1 MYDIRS
7 TNADN
12 HAGGNKRRGPQNKPE
27 PMKKRAPMLASLGEL
42 VGKIQEQIGTLSS
55 RVESVEK
62 HNIPAHNFNI
72 NLERTHQIAKAISPG
87 HSSDIQVSEG
97 ESSPRQRLARQTS
110 SRRRYCGPT
119 SPDYS
124 LNVAQIR
131 MKQGSFSHQSRRP
144 RLPSIEDSQSDDGGS
159 DDGSGYDFHDGSS
172 SQDPDRSLKTLIGF
186 TRHLTKCQA
195 TQLMSTYQEVF
206 GDFHPILDI
215 RNLVSQLERLY
226 QLNAHTYTADLS
238 MNSGF
243 GELIDESSVLIIN
256 LVLSI
261 ALCAEP
267 TQHPSVDVS
276 REIYSYCRQ
285 NIETR
290 LISSVPHVNNAVIA
304 ILVGTYQFFR
314 DDARTAWRM
323 CGTAGNILLELGLH
337 SRDVPEHILGSER
350 ERVQVI
356 AVICTTIVLD
366 RQWSAATGLPTHFQE
381 SHFHQAMK
389 SSVESPYLRAMVA
402 FMALSDK
409 FTSPVARC
417 AATGQPYDEDET
429 FDILN
434 FQIEQW
440 RKNSVGSF
448 DLRQHEVFVMT
459 PIRRIPSWAV
469 LLNLRAN
476 AAHSMLLRP
485 FFFTNKPTP
494 GSRKNI
500 ESALRLSAESIN
512 ILSKLDKA
520 TDVYRKQQP
529 FYVHLLVSACA
540 LMSLVIA
547 HVAQNHST
555 LAPDLPENFSDTVS
569 KSFRKA
575 LKLAKAYNG
584 ASRASRKL
592 WKRLLLMREP
602 LMQLKIVCDDEER
615 PMRVP
620 KRGANPNGSSWAAK
634 LGSMQTKGVTQSAQR
649 LQDPFCLTTLTTE
662 PRVAE
667 GGLTNNDITIEG
679 NDTGSLYPPFS
690 NDFMQDLPFL
700 PGSVDAANP
709 GFDGTLASPAAV
721 FGGPGSTFCDWPL
734 MDSQTFFSEGELL
747 YEE

>member
-1 MYDIRS
+1 
-7 TNADN
+7 
-12 HAGGNKRRGPQNKPE
+12 
-27 PMKKRAPMLASLGEL
+27 MLTSLGEL
-42 VGKIQEQIGTLSS
+42 VSKLQEQVGNLSS

-62 HNIPAHNFNI
+62 HNTPTQSFNTI
-72 NLERTHQIAKAISPG
+72 LDQPHQINKAKSPSHG
-87 HSSDIQVSEG
+87 SDMQASEG
-97 ESSPRQRLARQTS
+97 ESSPRQRLARQTI
-110 SRRRYCGPT
+110 SRRHYCGPT

-124 LNVAQIR
+124 LNVAQMR
-131 MKQGSFSHQSRRP
+131 MKQGSFSHQSSRP
-144 RLPSIEDSQSDDGGS
+144 YLPSIEDSPSVDGES
-159 DDGSGYDFHDGSS
+159 ENGSGYDFHDGPSG
-172 SQDPDRSLKTLIGF
+172 QDSGGSLKKLIGF
-186 TRHLTKCQA
+186 TRHLTKRRA
-195 TQLMSTYQEVF
+195 TQLISTYQEVF

-215 RNLVSQLERLY
+215 QNLVSQLDRLY
-226 QLNAHTYTADLS
+226 QLNAHTYATDFPT
-238 MNSGF
+238 NSGF
-243 GELIDESSVLIIN
+243 SEVIDESSVLIIN
-256 LVLSI
+256 LILSI

-267 TQHPSVDVS
+267 TQHPSIDVPG
-276 REIYSYCRQ
+276 EIYSYCRQ

-290 LISSVPHVNNAVIA
+290 LMSSVPHVNNAVIA

-381 SHFHQAMK
+381 LHFHQAMK
-389 SSVESPYLRAMVA
+389 SSVKSPYLRAMVA

-409 FTSPVARC
+409 FTSPVARS

-440 RKNSVGSF
+440 RKNSVGNF
-448 DLRQHEVFVMT
+448 DLRQHEVFIMT

-500 ESALRLSAESIN
+500 ESALRLSAESIS

-555 LAPDLPENFSDTVS
+555 LAPDLPESFSDTVS

-620 KRGANPNGSSWAAK
+620 KRGANLNRSSWAANV
-634 LGSMQTKGVTQSAQR
+634 GSVQTTVVKQSGQG
-649 LQDPFCLTTLTTE
+649 LQDPFCLASSAAE

-667 GGLTNNDITIEG
+667 GGLANNDITIEV
-679 NDTGSLYPPFS
+679 NDTSSLYPPFS
-690 NDFMQDLPFL
+690 NDFMQDLLFL
-700 PGSVDAANP
+700 PGSADAANT
-709 GFDGTLASPAAV
+709 GFDGTIASPAAV
-721 FGGPGSTFCDWPL
+721 FGGAGSIFCDWPL
-734 MDSQTFFSEGELL
+734 ADSQTFFSEGELL